1 MGSHRRLFSR
11 RSIAGL
17 VVGIVLGFNLASWIA
32 VPVPSHTDIEIELI
46 ANSRGDGNRI
56 DYQQFH
62 LGVARVRRNNKIAF
76 AKSSKDCD
84 HESVDYGAE
93 KVNSNAKRIEQE
105 SVLNFDRSNVRM
117 EEAEEESQDFDDGFD
132 EFDLEEER
140 RKRQKELEKF
150 YESDEAEDEGE
161 VESEDEMLE
170 NFQYPVNV
178 KKYVD
183 YETEMTSQIA
193 KRKKQRDNNLR
204 NNIKALDRELEA
216 NSKNKINIVRD
227 RKHFIYIGVLTAQ
240 KYLQTRGRAIMDTWA
255 KKVPG
260 TVEFYVGEGVEN
272 VNDGGPPLPLVKL
285 KTVKDDSYPPQKKSF
300 LLLKTMHDIYLNSG

>member
-11 RSIAGL
+11 RSVVGL

-46 ANSRGDGNRI
+46 ANARGM
-56 DYQQFH
+56 DYQQFR
-62 LGVARVRRNNKIAF
+62 LGVARVRRNHKIAI
-76 AKSSKDCD
+76 AKSGKDCD
-84 HESVDYGAE
+84 HEVIEYRDDGVQARGSRR
-93 KVNSNAKRIEQE
+93 KEQE
-105 SVLNFDRSNVRM
+105 LDLSPGHQKAVMEDFENEDNQEFGDNFN
-117 EEAEEESQDFDDGFD
+117 

-150 YESDEAEDEGE
+150 YESDEVEDEGQLGE
-161 VESEDEMLE
+161 ENEMLE
-170 NFQYPVNV
+170 DFQYPVNV

-183 YETEMTSQIA
+183 YETEMTSQTA
-193 KRKKQRDNNLR
+193 MRKKRLENNFRNKNMRFDLNREDNVGKTKVIHDN
-204 NNIKALDRELEA
+204 
-216 NSKNKINIVRD
+216 
-227 RKHFIYIGVLTAQ
+227 KHFIYVGVLTAQ

-272 VNDGGPPLPLVKL
+272 VEDGSEPLPLVKL
-285 KTVKDDSYPPQKKSF
+285 KTVKDDAYPPQKKSF